1 MNNMNVMDAKL
12 ARLTTTMSLLRDI
25 AEEEKETFLAD
36 RIKMGAAKYYL
47 LEAIQI
53 CLDIGNH
60 IIGSMGWERP
70 QDYAS
75 VFEIL
80 EKNQVL
86 PTNLAESLQEM
97 ARFRNRI
104 VHLYGDFD
112 NEILYSILQ
121 ENVGDIDLLA
131 QHIVQFIEKRRD
143 E

>member
-1 MNNMNVMDAKL
+1 MNNMDVIDAKL
-12 ARLTTTMSLLRDI
+12 ARLTTTMNLLRDI
-25 AEEEKETFLAD
+25 AQEEKGAFLAD
-36 RIKMGAAKYYL
+36 RIKLGAAKYYL

-60 IIGSMGWERP
+60 IIGSRGWERP

-75 VFEIL
+75 VFRIL

-86 PTNLAESLQEM
+86 PTGLAESLQEM

-121 ENVGDIDLLA
+121 ENIGDIDSFA
-131 QHIVQFIEKRRD
+131 QHIVQFIERRQD
-143 E
+143 G

>member
-36 RIKMGAAKYYL
+36 RIKLGAAKYYL

-131 QHIVQFIEKRRD
+131 QHIVQFIEKNRD
-143 E
+143 A

>member
-1 MNNMNVMDAKL
+1 MNNMDIIDTRLSKL
-12 ARLTTTMSLLRDI
+12 SETMRLLRGVAQED
-25 AEEEKETFLAD
+25 KSVFLHD
-36 RIKMGAAKYYL
+36 QIKLGAAKYYL

-75 VFEIL
+75 VFRIL
-80 EKNQVL
+80 EQNQVL
-86 PTNLAESLQEM
+86 PKELAEKLEEM

-112 NEILYSILQ
+112 NEILYSVLNEDIS
-121 ENVGDIDLLA
+121 DIDSFADHVLK
-131 QHIVQFIEKRRD
+131 FMKTKK
-143 E
+143 

>member
-36 RIKMGAAKYYL
+36 RIKLGAAKYYL